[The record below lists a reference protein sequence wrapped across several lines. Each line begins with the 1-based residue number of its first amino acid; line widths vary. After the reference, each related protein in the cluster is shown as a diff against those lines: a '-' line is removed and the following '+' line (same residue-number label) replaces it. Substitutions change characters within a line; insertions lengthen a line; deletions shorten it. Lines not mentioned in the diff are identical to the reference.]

1 MMVVT
6 MTMMM
11 MMMMMLMV
19 MRVRGVMLVMHLVR
33 SMMAIGAQPMRVEAA
48 AVVEAIGARACVD
61 KRHR

>member
-11 MMMMMLMV
+11 MMMMMLML
-19 MRVRGVMLVMHLVR
+19 MRVMLVMHLVR